1 MQPTSAGVIPEPP
14 QDVSDP
20 MTQPDPDF
28 EMSPD
33 PLDDDVTTLPPELA
47 EEILAWDW
55 PGEVARQLARD
66 LVAAVADAEE
76 LEHQGADIE
85 TERWRLAQGRWR
97 TAVDLAELLR
107 QTTPE
112 PYPFIVEDCLARVDA
127 AADVRALR
135 VDPYEE

>member
-1 MQPTSAGVIPEPP
+1 
-14 QDVSDP
+14 

-28 EMSPD
+28 ETSPD
-33 PLDDDVTTLPPELA
+33 PLDDDVTTLTPEQA

-66 LVAAVADAEE
+66 LCAAVADAEE
-76 LEHQGADIE
+76 LEHQGADPE

-97 TAVDLAELLR
+97 TAADLAEILR
-107 QTTPE
+107 RATPE
-112 PYPFIVEDCLARVDA
+112 PYPDVVVDCLARIDA
-127 AADVRALR
+127 AVDVRSLR